1 MCGFAGFI
9 RFGDFRTE
17 DRRFLEACN
26 RLLAHRGPDGA
37 GIWHEQKIGLA
48 HRRLA
53 VIDLT
58 PAAAQPMSS
67 DDGQYVIAYNGEVY
81 NFKSLRSDLE
91 AQGERF
97 VSNSDTEVIL
107 LGWRRWGPSILD
119 KLDGMYAF
127 AIADR
132 ELQTVTLVRDRFGE
146 KPLYW
151 ARTPDGWVF
160 GSEIKALLAWDGFNP
175 GPDSESILRY
185 LSFQYCSGPE
195 TAFAGINRLPAAH
208 WVTVKCDPLD
218 NPQPQTYWTA
228 PNPDARWGQKSDG
241 ERKEALLAELKLAVS
256 TRMVSD
262 VPVGAF
268 LSGGVDSSAVVSEMC
283 GLAPSR
289 VETFSIGF
297 AEADYDERKW
307 ANQVADQFGTKHRNE
322 ILTDSIGSLVD
333 KIVWHYGEPFA
344 DPSAI
349 PMFAL
354 SALARQSVTVA
365 LSGDGG
371 DELLIGYGRY
381 KDCYDLDQAGWPDPS
396 KQAVARFLRKLI
408 PGSLANVRPFGG
420 LDRRLRLAG
429 EAPAARYG
437 SSLFAFEDQDLR
449 SGAGEAL
456 TPLLDQSS
464 TAILAPFLKA
474 KTTFVSG
481 ASWADLHT
489 YLPDDI
495 LTKVDIAAMSA
506 SLETRAPLLARGF
519 AELALSIPS
528 EHRMPCGILKGLFKS
543 ALEDRLSMDVL
554 YRPKMGFGVPLEYW
568 LRGPLWDYAN
578 DILLDGRWVS
588 RGFFTKS
595 YVEQLLREHKSGR
608 HHHTRIWTMMMLEL
622 WYRVWVDE
630 RAKAL
635 AGANNTS

>member
-9 RFGDFRTE
+9 RFGGFASQDTL
-17 DRRFLEACN
+17 FLNACN

-37 GIWHEQKIGLA
+37 GAWHGQHMGLA

-58 PAAAQPMSS
+58 PAAAQPMIS
-67 DDGQYVIAYNGEVY
+67 DDGRYVIAYNGEIY
-81 NFKSLRSDLE
+81 NFKSLRNDLE
-91 AQGERF
+91 ALGETF

-107 LGWRRWGPSILD
+107 LGWRRWGPSLLD

-127 AIADR
+127 AIAD
-132 ELQTVTLVRDRFGE
+132 QTNQTLTLARDRFGE

-151 ARTPDGWVF
+151 ARTQDGWVF
-160 GSEIKALLAWDGFNP
+160 GSEIKALLAWPGFDPAPN
-175 GPDSESILRY
+175 IANLFNY
-185 LSFQYCSGPE
+185 LSFQYCTGRE
-195 TAFAGINRLPAAH
+195 TAFEGIKRLPAAH
-208 WVTVKCDPLD
+208 WVTLKTDALDAPL
-218 NPQPQTYWTA
+218 PQRYWMA
-228 PNPDARWGQKSDG
+228 PEPDSGWTRRSEG

-256 TRMVSD
+256 SRMVSD

-268 LSGGVDSSAVVSEMC
+268 LSGGVDSSAVVSEMSR
-283 GLAPSR
+283 LAPAH

-297 AEADYDERKW
+297 AEADYDESHW
-307 ANQVADQFGTKHRNE
+307 ANKVADHYCTKHRNE
-322 ILTDSIGSLVD
+322 ILSESIGSLVD

-354 SALARQSVTVA
+354 SSLARQSVTVA

-371 DELLIGYGRY
+371 DELLVGYGRY
-381 KDCYDLDQAGWPDPS
+381 KDCYDLDQAGWPNAG
-396 KQAVARFLRKLI
+396 KQAAARWLRALI
-408 PGSLANVRPFGG
+408 PNSLTNVRPFGG
-420 LDRRLRLAG
+420 LDRRLRLAA
-429 EAPAARYG
+429 ESPAARYG
-437 SSLFAFEDQDLR
+437 SSLFAFEDHDLR
-449 SGAGEAL
+449 SGHGEAL
-456 TPLLDQSS
+456 TPFLDQSS
-464 TAILAPFLKA
+464 TAILASYLK
-474 KTTFVSG
+474 TRPTLVSG

-495 LTKVDIAAMSA
+495 LTKVDVAAMSA

-519 AELALSIPS
+519 AELALSIPLAQ
-528 EHRMPCGILKGLFKS
+528 RIPGGVLKGLFKS
-543 ALEDRLSMDVL
+543 ALEDRLPMDIL

-578 DILLDGRWVS
+578 DILLDGRWVA
-588 RGFFTKS
+588 RGYFTKS
-595 YVEQLLREHKSGR
+595 FVERLLREHKSGR
-608 HHHTRIWTMMMLEL
+608 HHHTRIWTMIMLEL
-622 WYRVWVDE
+622 WYRVWVDD

-635 AGANNTS
+635 AGGNNTS